1 MRQEDENP
9 ADRGRRGCVDA
20 AVQREEPSGETV
32 EFQRPRVVDVSE
44 TRAARACSISKLVQT
59 LCGARVCGTTCT
71 DKPWTRDERHAGPRD
86 GFLDQ
91 HFLGDESGTVPYL
104 WVKDRTTES
113 YCFTC
118 LDSKAW

>member
-44 TRAARACSISKLVQT
+44 TRAARPCSISKLVQT
-59 LCGARVCGTTCT
+59 LCGARVCGATCT
-71 DKPWTRDERHAGPRD
+71 DKPWTRDETCRSQRC
-86 GFLDQ
+86 FLDH
-91 HFLGDESGTVPYL
+91 HFLGDEWNRAVLVGEGQ
-104 WVKDRTTES
+104 D
-113 YCFTC
+113 
-118 LDSKAW
+118 D